1 MRTSQG
7 MGSGRGSGRT
17 GFASRAA
24 GGVLALAVF
33 TASGL
38 AQQAP
43 EPVLLIEHADASAWM
58 QSEHDAG
65 LERAFGMLPARIAE
79 LPREIDDLE
88 PDQVGLI
95 RLALQMLSQR
105 GTVAVTY
112 NEADPSGGAFGY
124 GVVFEKALDGPQQAV
139 QLDLLAQ
146 RALDEADGAFVPEAS
161 ERFPGLTEIQT
172 PGALVS
178 YGSTMVGDESVYR
191 VIAGSVSDA
200 DVGRGML
207 PEPFVDGVEAVV
219 RGTLNL
225 AALTPGVRMGQ
236 AMAGPNGQE
245 AAPFVRKLEEAGLIG
260 EDAIKI
266 DFFAGY
272 GSADGAGHSVSG
284 VHVHNARKVM
294 DFFRMPDSPLTA
306 KDFAAI
312 PASADMAQM
321 VRFDL
326 GFADA
331 MLDHAAELGA
341 PIDDLLEEVQE
352 EIGLDIRGDLLEA
365 IGGTIAVYTAE
376 ASGEP
381 FVALF
386 EIKDRAAFGRF
397 ESSMHDLIASAKV
410 RFDMPARYI
419 QVDAWEHAGRAL
431 KTLRFPG
438 LPVPVELTY
447 TTVND
452 WIVLAP
458 TAQGALFAANQAGG
472 KGDGGLMA
480 SASLKGF
487 MPSRT
492 DMLSFTFYD
501 TPERIGEAY
510 PLMSLAGA
518 AIGNAVRSPHADGRG
533 ADRNPGMVIPP
544 LAELAEGARPIV
556 QYSWMEGDAY
566 RAVST
571 GDESLAVNVMGQT
584 GGSLNGMVTQII
596 SGIATSANR

>member
-1 MRTSQG
+1 MRID
-7 MGSGRGSGRT
+7 RFHT
-17 GFASRAA
+17 GCSVA
-24 GGVLALAVF
+24 GLTLALAVS
-33 TASGL
+33 AGL
-38 AQQAP
+38 AQQAV
-43 EPVLLIEHADASAWM
+43 EPVLLIEHADATAWM

-65 LERAFGMLPARIAE
+65 LARAFGMLPARLAE
-79 LPREIDDLE
+79 LPREIDDIG
-88 PDQVGLI
+88 PDEIGMIQ
-95 RLALQMLSQR
+95 LALQMLAQR

-207 PEPFVDGVEAVV
+207 PEAFVDGVDTVV

-236 AMAGPNGQE
+236 AMAGEEGR
-245 AAPFVRKLEEAGLIG
+245 ARAPVLGKLVEAGLLG
-260 EDAIKI
+260 EDAIRV

-272 GSADGAGHSVSG
+272 ADGHSISG
-284 VHVHNARKVM
+284 AHMHNARKFM
-294 DFFRMPDSPLTA
+294 DFFRIPDSPLTA

-312 PASADMAQM
+312 PASADLAQM
-321 VRFDL
+321 VRLDL
-326 GFADA
+326 GFANA
-331 MLDHAAELGA
+331 LLDHAADLGA
-341 PIDDLLEEVQE
+341 PIDDVLEDVQE

-365 IGGTIAVYTAE
+365 IGGTMAVYTAE

-381 FVALF
+381 FIELI

-397 ESSMHDLIASAKV
+397 ESSMHDLIASAKD
-410 RFDMPARYI
+410 RLDMPARYV

-447 TTVND
+447 AVVDD

-458 TAQGALFAANQAGG
+458 TAQGAVFAANQAEG
-472 KGDGGLMA
+472 KGDAGLLA
-480 SASLKGF
+480 NVSLEQF
-487 MPSRT
+487 MPSRS

-501 TPERIGEAY
+501 TPERMGEAY
-510 PLMSLAGA
+510 PIVSLAGA
-518 AIGNAVRSPHADGRG
+518 AIGNAMRSPHGSGDGG
-533 ADRNPGMVIPP
+533 DRNPGIVIPP
-544 LAELAEGARPIV
+544 LAEVAEGARPIV
-556 QYSWMEGDAY
+556 QYSWIEGDAY
-566 RAVST
+566 RVLST

-596 SGIATSANR
+596 SGIVTSANR